1 MVAETETK
9 CTGDGINVE
18 WFETVLSTDARF
30 LATEVKPESG
40 TDLAEPAGLVIVSV
54 SGSSGS
60 SGAGRA
66 ASEVRQPAVA
76 QHDMKFSADY
86 DG

>member
-9 CTGDGINVE
+9 CSGDGINVE

-30 LATEVKPESG
+30 LATEVKPESA
-40 TDLAEPAGLVIVSV
+40 TDLPEPPGLVIVSV
-54 SGSSGS
+54 SGGSSGV

-66 ASEVRQPAVA
+66 ASEVSQ
-76 QHDMKFSADY
+76 SASATCNQ
-86 DG
+86 GLCRS